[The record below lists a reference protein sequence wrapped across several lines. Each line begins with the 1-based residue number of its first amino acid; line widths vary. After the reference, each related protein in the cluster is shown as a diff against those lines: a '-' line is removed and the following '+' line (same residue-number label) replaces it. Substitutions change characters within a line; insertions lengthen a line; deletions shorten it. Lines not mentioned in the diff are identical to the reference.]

1 MEILDL
7 RSPITKIK
15 VLLERLSR
23 FELMEERISEF
34 EDGLIEIM
42 QFKEKK
48 KKKKRNEEN
57 EQILKKCRALL
68 SAPTHM

>member
-42 QFKEKK
+42 QFKE
-48 KKKKRNEEN
+48 
-57 EQILKKCRALL
+57 
-68 SAPTHM
+68 